1 MWGVQDK
8 KPGLDSP
15 VSPTPRWRISRHL
28 CVSGMAPSRAALCPV
43 MRQSGLYRG
52 WRGCAPKDSVPAR
65 WGGVPNGAQACSLLA
80 PCGSPRSE
88 PLTLASVSCRGQDR
102 AGFCCGPQQSPS
114 SLRLLQPQATS
125 EGSATSAPSRL
136 HTHTPPLGLLPR
148 PGLLASGSPPKAIIG
163 HPPCRSSC
171 TAPCCMPWWPCW
183 P

>member
-28 CVSGMAPSRAALCPV
+28 CVARMAPSRAALCPV
-43 MRQSGLYRG
+43 TRQSGLYRG

-65 WGGVPNGAQACSLLA
+65 WGGEPNGVQARSLLA

-88 PLTLASVSCRGQDR
+88 PPTLASVSRRGQDR
-102 AGFCCGPQQSPS
+102 AGFCCGPQRGPS
-114 SLRLLQPQATS
+114 SLRLFQPQDDS

-136 HTHTPPLGLLPR
+136 HTQTPPP
-148 PGLLASGSPPKAIIG
+148 PASGSPPKSITG
-163 HPPCRSSC
+163 HPPCRSSW